1 MFADTAPHSLGAGNK
16 YVYNDASMQFS
27 IPHKLR
33 KEEAKAHVDGM
44 LKKHEKDI
52 AQNATGVVTKWKGD
66 TLEFAFTAQ
75 SAAFSGTL
83 SVRESEYELHAK
95 LPLRYKLFEGTIER
109 MIKGEIAKLI

>member
-83 SVRESEYELHAK
+83 SVRASEYELHAK